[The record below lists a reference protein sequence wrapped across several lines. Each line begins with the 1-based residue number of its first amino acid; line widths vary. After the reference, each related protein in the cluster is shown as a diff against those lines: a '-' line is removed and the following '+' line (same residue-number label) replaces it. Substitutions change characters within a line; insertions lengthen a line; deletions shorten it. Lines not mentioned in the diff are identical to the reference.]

1 MGFQVD
7 HCDGPHLV
15 LRHVRLYHHR
25 QLLRWCVSHHA
36 LVQCN
41 ISMHGTRTFRGVL
54 VAGMCVC
61 MLAAFVRGVA
71 LEPGPR
77 VLPAPLTH
85 ATPLSTH
92 THTHTHR
99 RCNGYDGNVP
109 VRVWI
114 RSLQDQAGYNQKCN
128 TPPVDVDHAT
138 R

>member
-92 THTHTHR
+92 THTHT
-99 RCNGYDGNVP
+99 GAVM
-109 VRVWI
+109 VMM
-114 RSLQDQAGYNQKCN
+114 
-128 TPPVDVDHAT
+128 AT
-138 R
+138 FLYGSGFEVCKTKQVTTKSATLPQ